1 MKNKKLLF
9 AIAAVVL
16 LAIILLI
23 WSPWSGK
30 APAEESTDP
39 AEESGDTPDETEP
52 ADKEAGDP
60 AAPSAQPD
68 QTDAGDEKAPTTDSN
83 VEDLQP
89 GDEDES
95 VIEVPEGQD
104 SGGL

>member
-39 AEESGDTPDETEP
+39 AEETGDTPDETE
-52 ADKEAGDP
+52 P

-89 GDEDES
+89 GDEGES